1 MLKVSR
7 PDIESETITEF
18 PLQDRFIKLPITN
31 YLKLVGAWD
40 QLNSA
45 QVALINAINNPQY
58 RFVCAALARRLGKTY
73 IANIIA
79 QLVALVPGCNV
90 LVISPN
96 YNLSSISFELQR
108 GLIKRFDLEVER
120 DNLKDKVIELS
131 NGSTIRMGSLSTV
144 DSVVGRSYQ
153 LILFDEA
160 ALGSDGDQAF
170 NVQLRPT
177 LDRIDAKA
185 IFIST
190 PRGKQNWFSR
200 FWDRG
205 FDPQFPEWASLWA
218 DWEENPRMS
227 PKDVEEAK
235 RSMSR
240 QEFEQEYLASFTT
253 FEGQIYQLPDSS
265 VEPFDP
271 KLLADGSCEVLAGC
285 DPGYRDPTA
294 FLAVVY
300 LPDPKAA
307 GDDLF
312 WVVAEY
318 EQSERTTEQHAQAMQ
333 RLIQQWQIELIF
345 IDSAAAQ
352 FAQDLAYLYDIPTI
366 RAKKDVLPG
375 IAYLQTLVETGRL
388 RVDPSCTKTIA
399 ALNQYRWDSR
409 EGLQREKPQHDQFSH
424 IMDALRYCVYSFTK

>member
-7 PDIESETITEF
+7 PDVEWETLQEF
-18 PLQDRFIKLPITN
+18 PLDTRFIKLPIEN
-31 YLKLVGAWD
+31 YLKLLGAWQ
-40 QLNSA
+40 QLNNA
-45 QVALINAINNPQY
+45 QLALINAVNNPKY

-79 QLVALVPGCNV
+79 QLVALVPNCNV

-108 GLIKRFDLEVER
+108 KFIKHFELEVER
-120 DNLKDKVIELS
+120 DNLKDKIIELS

-160 ALGSDGDQAF
+160 ALGDGGMEAF
-170 NVQLRPT
+170 NIQLRPT

-190 PRGKQNWFSR
+190 PRGKQNWFSQ

-205 FDPQFPEWASLWA
+205 FSSDFPEWCSIWA
-218 DWEENPRMS
+218 DYEENPRMS
-227 PKDVEEAK
+227 LKDIEEAR
-235 RSMSR
+235 RSMSKA
-240 QEFEQEYLASFTT
+240 EFEQEYLASFTT
-253 FEGQIYQLPDSS
+253 FEGQIYQLPDVSIQPWNTCSVDSS
-265 VEPFDP
+265 TQF
-271 KLLADGSCEVLAGC
+271 LAGC

-294 FLAVVY
+294 FLVIAY
-300 LPDPKAA
+300 LPDSKDL
-307 GDDLF
+307 GDDKF
-312 WVVAEY
+312 WVISEY
-318 EQSERTTEQHAQAMQ
+318 EEAERTTEQHAEQMK
-333 RLIQQWQIELIF
+333 RLIDQWGIELIF

-375 IAYLQTLVETGRL
+375 IAYVQTLAETGRL
-388 RVDPSCTKTIA
+388 LVDPSCTKTIEC
-399 ALNQYRWDSR
+399 LNQFKWDDR
-409 EGLQREKPQHDQFSH
+409 EGLTREKPKHDKYIH
-424 IMDALRYCVYSFTK
+424 LMDALRYALYTFTR

>member
-7 PDIESETITEF
+7 PDVEWETLQEF
-18 PLQDRFIKLPITN
+18 PLDTRFIKLPIEN
-31 YLKLVGAWD
+31 YLKLLGAWQ
-40 QLNSA
+40 QLNNA
-45 QVALINAINNPQY
+45 QLALINAVNNPKY

-79 QLVALVPGCNV
+79 QLVALVPNCNV

-108 GLIKRFDLEVER
+108 KFIKHFELEVER
-120 DNLKDKVIELS
+120 DNLKDKIIELS

-160 ALGSDGDQAF
+160 ALGDGGMEAF
-170 NVQLRPT
+170 NIQLRPT

-190 PRGKQNWFSR
+190 PRGKQNWFSQ

-205 FDPQFPEWASLWA
+205 FSGDFPEWCSIWA
-218 DWEENPRMS
+218 DYEENPRMS
-227 PKDVEEAK
+227 LKDIEEAR
-235 RSMSR
+235 RSMSKA
-240 QEFEQEYLASFTT
+240 EFEQEYLASFTT
-253 FEGQIYQLPDSS
+253 FEGQIYQLPDTSIQPWNTCSVDSS
-265 VEPFDP
+265 TQF
-271 KLLADGSCEVLAGC
+271 LAGC

-294 FLAVVY
+294 FLVIAY
-300 LPDPKAA
+300 LPDSKDL
-307 GDDLF
+307 GDDKF
-312 WVVAEY
+312 WVISEY
-318 EQSERTTEQHAQAMQ
+318 EEAERTTEQHAEQMR
-333 RLIQQWQIELIF
+333 RLIDQWGIELIF

-375 IAYLQTLVETGRL
+375 IAYVQTLVETGRL
-388 RVDPSCTKTIA
+388 LVDPSCTKTIEC
-399 ALNQYRWDSR
+399 LNQFKWDDR
-409 EGLQREKPQHDQFSH
+409 EGLTREKPKHDKYIH
-424 IMDALRYCVYSFTK
+424 LMDALRYALYTFTR